1 MLNKEPIPEH
11 PNPLCDDCDG
21 RGWMED
27 FENIRGNVR
36 WACETCRYNSCA
48 MPCKNSVTPCDS
60 PERVDLYQRTTSA
73 SNTPA
78 RILTA
83 TLCSYD
89 CAKEFFLIR
98 SDNKHLGD
106 LEIELYS
113 FENDFRIISFTLREL
128 PEDHPSV
135 HILVEIQDE
144 LNLAFEREI
153 NTLKRRM
160 SRAQVGDQ

>member
-1 MLNKEPIPEH
+1 M
-11 PNPLCDDCDG
+11 
-21 RGWMED
+21 
-27 FENIRGNVR
+27 
-36 WACETCRYNSCA
+36 
-48 MPCKNSVTPCDS
+48 
-60 PERVDLYQRTTSA
+60 DLYQRTTSA

-83 TLCSYD
+83 TLCSYY

-135 HILVEIQDE
+135 HILVDIQDE